1 MWEGKPLQWEFA
13 EEAHEIG
20 IQMAKEI
27 LGGKYK
33 FVLTPILIR
42 DIFIII

>member
-27 LGGKYK
+27 LGGKYE

-42 DIFIII
+42 DIFTTI